1 VQTATLS
8 HSRERDRTIP
18 AEVTTPRRIPVK
30 SKAKQLT
37 VDLTTVEM
45 QLLLQSLT
53 HCLATCETKSKSG
66 GPCSDCD
73 AAKALKK
80 RLEKIAAV

>member
-1 VQTATLS
+1 M
-8 HSRERDRTIP
+8 
-18 AEVTTPRRIPVK
+18 K
-30 SKAKQLT
+30 SKARQLS
-37 VDLTTVEM
+37 VDLSAVEL

-53 HCLATCETKSKSG
+53 HCLATCKTKSKSG

-80 RLEKIAAV
+80 RLEKISAA